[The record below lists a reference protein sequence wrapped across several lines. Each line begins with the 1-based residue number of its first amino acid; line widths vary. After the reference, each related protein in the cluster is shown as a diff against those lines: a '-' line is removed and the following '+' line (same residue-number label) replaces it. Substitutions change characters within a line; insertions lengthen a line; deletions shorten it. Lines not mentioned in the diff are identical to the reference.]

1 MKFNEKT
8 IFLQTRR
15 SKIKTKIKTNK
26 CKAYSKIIIFIS
38 IIIFLLFLLM
48 FVIIYEI
55 SNRNEEEKENIVVKN
70 DEKIKVKK
78 EEIINETNNIILETS
93 SIIANETKN
102 YKPKIVQITYGNSYF
117 TRQLKLN
124 NKSAIEV
131 GEVDEHYAYHM
142 KDLDDEFKKKNK
154 RILSRGR
161 GNGLWLWK
169 PYIINKTIVEKLNDG
184 DYLIYTDAAML
195 FMNST
200 RLLIDFLNEQNA
212 SMWFN
217 RLTLKERKFSKR
229 DAFILMDAD
238 TPYYYD
244 TNQYMAGIQ
253 VYQKSKYAIKFIQDL
268 LKYSQ
273 DVRIITDDNNVMG
286 KENLPGFREN
296 RHDQTVFSLLLKKYG
311 EANSGSPNMTIDQLN
326 HLKPVIMPNILCMYR
341 TIGFKD
347 YEDLINICR
356 NKFIKQQV
364 YEIT

>member
-1 MKFNEKT
+1 MNNKTKNNEKIIFLKPKRKRIKKKYKKTKLKSKFN
-8 IFLQTRR
+8 
-15 SKIKTKIKTNK
+15 
-26 CKAYSKIIIFIS
+26 IILFTS
-38 IIIFLLFLLM
+38 IIILISCILT
-48 FVIIYEI
+48 IITIGKY
-55 SNRNEEEKENIVVKN
+55 KN
-70 DEKIKVKK
+70 YR
-78 EEIINETNNIILETS
+78 IINLNNR
-93 SIIANETKN
+93 
-102 YKPKIVQITYGNSYF
+102 KPKIIAISYSNERF
-117 TRQLKLN
+117 QRQLQLN
-124 NKSAIEV
+124 KKSAIEV
-131 GEVDEHYAYHM
+131 GEVDEYYSYGPN
-142 KDLDDEFKKKNK
+142 DIDPVFKEKNK
-154 RILSRGR
+154 DILSRSR
-161 GNGLWLWK
+161 GNGYWLWK
-169 PYIINKTIVEKLNDG
+169 PYIINKTMIEKLKYG
-184 DYLIYTDAAML
+184 DYLIYTDAAIL
-195 FMNST
+195 YMNST
-200 RLLIDFLNEQNA
+200 RLIINFMKEHKAKIWGNKLV
-212 SMWFN
+212 
-217 RLTLKERKFSKR
+217 LKERTWTKR
-229 DAFILMDAD
+229 DALILMDAD

-356 NKFIKQQV
+356 NKFIKQHV

>member
-1 MKFNEKT
+1 MKLTKLNINNKTKNNEKIIFLKPKRKRIKKKYKKTKFKSKFN
-8 IFLQTRR
+8 
-15 SKIKTKIKTNK
+15 
-26 CKAYSKIIIFIS
+26 IILFTS
-38 IIIFLLFLLM
+38 IIILISCILA
-48 FVIIYEI
+48 IITIGKY
-55 SNRNEEEKENIVVKN
+55 KN
-70 DEKIKVKK
+70 YR
-78 EEIINETNNIILETS
+78 IINLNNR
-93 SIIANETKN
+93 
-102 YKPKIVQITYGNSYF
+102 KPKIIAISYSNERF
-117 TRQLKLN
+117 QRQLQLN
-124 NKSAIEV
+124 KKSAIEV
-131 GEVDEHYAYHM
+131 GEVDEYYSYGPN
-142 KDLDDEFKKKNK
+142 DIDPVFKEKNK
-154 RILSRGR
+154 DILSRSR
-161 GNGLWLWK
+161 GNGYWLWK
-169 PYIINKTIVEKLNDG
+169 PYIINKTMIEKLKYG
-184 DYLIYTDAAML
+184 DYLIYTDAAIL
-195 FMNST
+195 YMNST
-200 RLLIDFLNEQNA
+200 RLIINFMKEHKAKIWGNKLV
-212 SMWFN
+212 
-217 RLTLKERKFSKR
+217 LKERTWTKR
-229 DAFILMDAD
+229 DALILMDAD

>member
-1 MKFNEKT
+1 MKSTKLNTNNKTKNNEKIIFLKPKRKRIKKKYKKTKFKSKFN
-8 IFLQTRR
+8 
-15 SKIKTKIKTNK
+15 
-26 CKAYSKIIIFIS
+26 IILFTS
-38 IIIFLLFLLM
+38 IIILISCILA
-48 FVIIYEI
+48 IITIGKY
-55 SNRNEEEKENIVVKN
+55 KN
-70 DEKIKVKK
+70 YR
-78 EEIINETNNIILETS
+78 IINLNNR
-93 SIIANETKN
+93 
-102 YKPKIVQITYGNSYF
+102 KPKIIAISYSNERF
-117 TRQLKLN
+117 QRQLQLN
-124 NKSAIEV
+124 KKSAIEV
-131 GEVDEHYAYHM
+131 GEVDEYYSYGPN
-142 KDLDDEFKKKNK
+142 DIDPVFKEKNK
-154 RILSRGR
+154 DILSRSR
-161 GNGLWLWK
+161 GNGYWLWK
-169 PYIINKTIVEKLNDG
+169 PYIINKTMIEKLKYG
-184 DYLIYTDAAML
+184 DYLIYTDAAIL
-195 FMNST
+195 YMNST
-200 RLLIDFLNEQNA
+200 RLIINFMKEHKAKIWGNKLV
-212 SMWFN
+212 
-217 RLTLKERKFSKR
+217 LKERTWTKR
-229 DAFILMDAD
+229 DALILMDAD

>member
-1 MKFNEKT
+1 MKLTKLNINNKTKNNEKIIFLKPKRKRIKKRYKKTKFKSKFN
-8 IFLQTRR
+8 
-15 SKIKTKIKTNK
+15 
-26 CKAYSKIIIFIS
+26 IILFTS
-38 IIIFLLFLLM
+38 IIILISCILA
-48 FVIIYEI
+48 IITIGKY
-55 SNRNEEEKENIVVKN
+55 KN
-70 DEKIKVKK
+70 YR
-78 EEIINETNNIILETS
+78 IINLNNR
-93 SIIANETKN
+93 
-102 YKPKIVQITYGNSYF
+102 KPKIIAISYSNERF
-117 TRQLKLN
+117 QRQLQLN
-124 NKSAIEV
+124 KKSAIEV
-131 GEVDEHYAYHM
+131 GEVDEYYSYGPN
-142 KDLDDEFKKKNK
+142 DIDPVFKEKNK
-154 RILSRGR
+154 DILSRSR
-161 GNGLWLWK
+161 GNGYWLWK
-169 PYIINKTIVEKLNDG
+169 PYIINKTMIEKLKYG
-184 DYLIYTDAAML
+184 DYLIYTDAAIL
-195 FMNST
+195 YMNST
-200 RLLIDFLNEQNA
+200 RLIINFMKEHKAKIWGNKLI
-212 SMWFN
+212 
-217 RLTLKERKFSKR
+217 LKERTWTKR
-229 DAFILMDAD
+229 DALILMDAD

>member
-1 MKFNEKT
+1 MKLTKLNINNKTKNNEKIIFLKPKRKRIKKKYKKTKFKSKFN
-8 IFLQTRR
+8 
-15 SKIKTKIKTNK
+15 
-26 CKAYSKIIIFIS
+26 IILFTS
-38 IIIFLLFLLM
+38 IIILISCILA
-48 FVIIYEI
+48 IIIIGKYKNGRII
-55 SNRNEEEKENIVVKN
+55 SL
-70 DEKIKVKK
+70 
-78 EEIINETNNIILETS
+78 NNS
-93 SIIANETKN
+93 
-102 YKPKIVQITYGNSYF
+102 KPKIIAISYSNERF
-117 TRQLKLN
+117 QRQLQLN
-124 NKSAIEV
+124 KKSAIEV
-131 GEVDEHYAYHM
+131 GEVDEYYSYGPN
-142 KDLDDEFKKKNK
+142 DIDPVFKEKNK
-154 RILSRGR
+154 DILSRSR
-161 GNGLWLWK
+161 GNGYWLWK
-169 PYIINKTIVEKLNDG
+169 PYIINKTMIEKLKYG
-184 DYLIYTDAAML
+184 DYLIYTDAAIL
-195 FMNST
+195 YMNST
-200 RLLIDFLNEQNA
+200 RLIINFMKEHKAKIWGNKLA
-212 SMWFN
+212 
-217 RLTLKERKFSKR
+217 LKERTWTKR
-229 DAFILMDAD
+229 DALILMDAD

-356 NKFIKQQV
+356 NKFIKQHV

>member
-1 MKFNEKT
+1 MKLTKLNINNKTKNNEKIIFLKPKRKRIKKKYKKTKFKSKFN
-8 IFLQTRR
+8 
-15 SKIKTKIKTNK
+15 
-26 CKAYSKIIIFIS
+26 IILFTS
-38 IIIFLLFLLM
+38 IIILISCILA
-48 FVIIYEI
+48 IIIIGKY
-55 SNRNEEEKENIVVKN
+55 KN
-70 DEKIKVKK
+70 YR
-78 EEIINETNNIILETS
+78 IINLNNR
-93 SIIANETKN
+93 
-102 YKPKIVQITYGNSYF
+102 KPKIIAISYSNERF
-117 TRQLKLN
+117 QRQLQLN
-124 NKSAIEV
+124 KKSAIEV
-131 GEVDEHYAYHM
+131 GEVDEYYSYGPN
-142 KDLDDEFKKKNK
+142 DIDPVFKEKNK
-154 RILSRGR
+154 DILSRSR
-161 GNGLWLWK
+161 GNGYWLWK
-169 PYIINKTIVEKLNDG
+169 QYIINKTMIEKLKYG
-184 DYLIYTDAAML
+184 DYLIYTDAAIL
-195 FMNST
+195 YMNST
-200 RLLIDFLNEQNA
+200 RLIINFMKEHKAKIWGNKLV
-212 SMWFN
+212 
-217 RLTLKERKFSKR
+217 LKDRTWTKR
-229 DAFILMDAD
+229 DALILMDAD

-311 EANSGSPNMTIDQLN
+311 EANSGSSNMTIDQLN

>member
-1 MKFNEKT
+1 MKLTKLNINNKTKNNKKIIFLKPKRKRIKKKYKKTKFKSKFN
-8 IFLQTRR
+8 
-15 SKIKTKIKTNK
+15 
-26 CKAYSKIIIFIS
+26 IILFTS
-38 IIIFLLFLLM
+38 IIILISCILA
-48 FVIIYEI
+48 IITIGKY
-55 SNRNEEEKENIVVKN
+55 KN
-70 DEKIKVKK
+70 YR
-78 EEIINETNNIILETS
+78 IINLNNR
-93 SIIANETKN
+93 
-102 YKPKIVQITYGNSYF
+102 KPKIIAISYSNERF
-117 TRQLKLN
+117 QRQLQLN
-124 NKSAIEV
+124 KKSAIEV
-131 GEVDEHYAYHM
+131 GEVDEYYSYGPN
-142 KDLDDEFKKKNK
+142 DIDPVFKEKNK
-154 RILSRGR
+154 DILSRSR
-161 GNGLWLWK
+161 GNGYWLWK
-169 PYIINKTIVEKLNDG
+169 PYIINKTMIEKLKYG
-184 DYLIYTDAAML
+184 DYLIYTDAAIL
-195 FMNST
+195 YMNST
-200 RLLIDFLNEQNA
+200 RLIINFMKEHKAKIWGNK
-212 SMWFN
+212 
-217 RLTLKERKFSKR
+217 LTLKERVWTKR
-229 DAFILMDAD
+229 DALILMDAD

-356 NKFIKQQV
+356 NKFIKQHV

>member
-1 MKFNEKT
+1 MKLTKLNINNKTKNNEKIIFLKPKRKRIKKKYKKTKFKSKFN
-8 IFLQTRR
+8 
-15 SKIKTKIKTNK
+15 
-26 CKAYSKIIIFIS
+26 IILFTS
-38 IIIFLLFLLM
+38 IIILISCILA
-48 FVIIYEI
+48 IITIGKY
-55 SNRNEEEKENIVVKN
+55 KN
-70 DEKIKVKK
+70 YR
-78 EEIINETNNIILETS
+78 IINLNNR
-93 SIIANETKN
+93 
-102 YKPKIVQITYGNSYF
+102 KPKIIAISYSNERF
-117 TRQLKLN
+117 QRQLQLN
-124 NKSAIEV
+124 KKSAIEV
-131 GEVDEHYAYHM
+131 GEVDEYYSYGPN
-142 KDLDDEFKKKNK
+142 DIDPVFKEKNK
-154 RILSRGR
+154 DILSRSR
-161 GNGLWLWK
+161 GNGYWLWK
-169 PYIINKTIVEKLNDG
+169 PYIINKTMIEKLKYG
-184 DYLIYTDAAML
+184 DYLIYTDAAIL
-195 FMNST
+195 YMNST
-200 RLLIDFLNEQNA
+200 RLIINFMKEHKAKIWGNKLV
-212 SMWFN
+212 
-217 RLTLKERKFSKR
+217 LKERTWTKR
-229 DAFILMDAD
+229 DALILMDAD

-356 NKFIKQQV
+356 NKFIKQHV

>member
-1 MKFNEKT
+1 MELRKLNINNKIKNNEKIIFLKPKRKRIKKKYKKTKFKSKFN
-8 IFLQTRR
+8 
-15 SKIKTKIKTNK
+15 
-26 CKAYSKIIIFIS
+26 IILFTS
-38 IIIFLLFLLM
+38 IIILISCILA
-48 FVIIYEI
+48 IITIGKY
-55 SNRNEEEKENIVVKN
+55 KN
-70 DEKIKVKK
+70 YR
-78 EEIINETNNIILETS
+78 IINLINR
-93 SIIANETKN
+93 
-102 YKPKIVQITYGNSYF
+102 KPKIIAISYSNERF
-117 TRQLKLN
+117 QRQLQLN
-124 NKSAIEV
+124 KKSAIEV
-131 GEVDEHYAYHM
+131 GEVDEYYSYGPN
-142 KDLDDEFKKKNK
+142 DIDPVFKEKNK
-154 RILSRGR
+154 DILSRSR
-161 GNGLWLWK
+161 GNGYWLWK
-169 PYIINKTIVEKLNDG
+169 PYIINKTMIEKLKYG
-184 DYLIYTDAAML
+184 DYLIYTDAAIL
-195 FMNST
+195 YMNST
-200 RLLIDFLNEQNA
+200 RLIINFMKEHKAKIWGNKLV
-212 SMWFN
+212 
-217 RLTLKERKFSKR
+217 LKERTWTKR
-229 DAFILMDAD
+229 DALILMDAD

-356 NKFIKQQV
+356 NKFIKQHV

>member
-1 MKFNEKT
+1 MKLTKLNINNKTKNNEKIIFLKPKRKRIKKKYKKTKFKSKFN
-8 IFLQTRR
+8 
-15 SKIKTKIKTNK
+15 
-26 CKAYSKIIIFIS
+26 IILFTS
-38 IIIFLLFLLM
+38 IIILISCILA
-48 FVIIYEI
+48 IIIIGKYKNGRII
-55 SNRNEEEKENIVVKN
+55 SL
-70 DEKIKVKK
+70 
-78 EEIINETNNIILETS
+78 NNS
-93 SIIANETKN
+93 
-102 YKPKIVQITYGNSYF
+102 KPKIIAISYSNERF
-117 TRQLKLN
+117 QRQLQLN
-124 NKSAIEV
+124 KKSAIEV
-131 GEVDEHYAYHM
+131 GEVDEYYSYGPN
-142 KDLDDEFKKKNK
+142 DIDPVFKEKNK
-154 RILSRGR
+154 DILSRSR
-161 GNGLWLWK
+161 GNGYWLWK
-169 PYIINKTIVEKLNDG
+169 PYIINKTMIEKLKYG
-184 DYLIYTDAAML
+184 DYLIYTDAAIL
-195 FMNST
+195 YMNST
-200 RLLIDFLNEQNA
+200 RLIINFMKEHKAKIWGNK
-212 SMWFN
+212 
-217 RLTLKERKFSKR
+217 LTLKERTWTKR
-229 DAFILMDAD
+229 DALILMDAD

>member
-1 MKFNEKT
+1 MELTKLNIINKTKNNEKIIFLKPKRKRIKKKYKKTKLKSKFN
-8 IFLQTRR
+8 
-15 SKIKTKIKTNK
+15 
-26 CKAYSKIIIFIS
+26 IILFTS
-38 IIIFLLFLLM
+38 IIILISCILA
-48 FVIIYEI
+48 IITIGKY
-55 SNRNEEEKENIVVKN
+55 KN
-70 DEKIKVKK
+70 YR
-78 EEIINETNNIILETS
+78 IINLNNR
-93 SIIANETKN
+93 
-102 YKPKIVQITYGNSYF
+102 KPKIIAISYSNERF
-117 TRQLKLN
+117 QRQLQLN
-124 NKSAIEV
+124 KKSAIEV
-131 GEVDEHYAYHM
+131 GEVDEYYSYGPN
-142 KDLDDEFKKKNK
+142 DIDPVFKEKNK
-154 RILSRGR
+154 DILSRSR
-161 GNGLWLWK
+161 GNGYWLWK
-169 PYIINKTIVEKLNDG
+169 PYIINKTMIEKLKYG
-184 DYLIYTDAAML
+184 DYLIYTDAAIL
-195 FMNST
+195 YMNST
-200 RLLIDFLNEQNA
+200 RLIINFMKEHKAKIWGNKLV
-212 SMWFN
+212 
-217 RLTLKERKFSKR
+217 LKERTWTKR
-229 DAFILMDAD
+229 DALILMDAD

-356 NKFIKQQV
+356 NKFIKQHV

>member
-1 MKFNEKT
+1 MSKRFT
-8 IFLQTRR
+8 IW
-15 SKIKTKIKTNK
+15 N
-26 CKAYSKIIIFIS
+26 
-38 IIIFLLFLLM
+38 
-48 FVIIYEI
+48 
-55 SNRNEEEKENIVVKN
+55 NR
-70 DEKIKVKK
+70 
-78 EEIINETNNIILETS
+78 
-93 SIIANETKN
+93 
-102 YKPKIVQITYGNSYF
+102 KPKIIAISYSNERF
-117 TRQLKLN
+117 QRQLQLN
-124 NKSAIEV
+124 KKSAIEV
-131 GEVDEHYAYHM
+131 GEVDEYYSYGPN
-142 KDLDDEFKKKNK
+142 DIDPVFKEKNK
-154 RILSRGR
+154 DILSRSR
-161 GNGLWLWK
+161 GNGYWLWK
-169 PYIINKTIVEKLNDG
+169 PYIINKTMIEKLKYG
-184 DYLIYTDAAML
+184 DYLIYTDAAIL
-195 FMNST
+195 YMNST
-200 RLLIDFLNEQNA
+200 RLIINFMKEHKAKIWGNKLV
-212 SMWFN
+212 
-217 RLTLKERKFSKR
+217 LKERAWTKR
-229 DAFILMDAD
+229 DALILMDAN

-356 NKFIKQQV
+356 NKFIKQHV

>member
-1 MKFNEKT
+1 MKLTKLNINNKTKNNEKIIFLKPKRKRIKKRYKKTKFKSKFN
-8 IFLQTRR
+8 
-15 SKIKTKIKTNK
+15 
-26 CKAYSKIIIFIS
+26 IILFTS
-38 IIIFLLFLLM
+38 IIILISCILS
-48 FVIIYEI
+48 IITIGKY
-55 SNRNEEEKENIVVKN
+55 KN
-70 DEKIKVKK
+70 YR
-78 EEIINETNNIILETS
+78 IINLNNR
-93 SIIANETKN
+93 
-102 YKPKIVQITYGNSYF
+102 KPKIIAISYSNERF
-117 TRQLKLN
+117 QRQLQLN
-124 NKSAIEV
+124 KKSAIEV
-131 GEVDEHYAYHM
+131 GEVDEYYSYGPN
-142 KDLDDEFKKKNK
+142 DIDPVFKEKNK
-154 RILSRGR
+154 DILSRSR
-161 GNGLWLWK
+161 GNGYWLWK
-169 PYIINKTIVEKLNDG
+169 PYIINKTMIEKLKYG
-184 DYLIYTDAAML
+184 DYLIYTDAAIL
-195 FMNST
+195 YMNST
-200 RLLIDFLNEQNA
+200 RLIINFMKEHKAKIWGNK
-212 SMWFN
+212 
-217 RLTLKERKFSKR
+217 LTLKERTWTKR
-229 DAFILMDAD
+229 DALILMDAD

>member
-102 YKPKIVQITYGNSYF
+102 HKPKIVQITYGNSYF

-154 RILSRGR
+154 GILSRGR

-253 VYQKSKYAIKFIQDL
+253 IYKKSNYTVKFIQEWL
-268 LKYSQ
+268 TYCQ
-273 DVRIITDDNNVMG
+273 DERIITGQKNVMG
-286 KENLPGFREN
+286 KENYKGFVDN
-296 RHDQTVFSLLLKKYG
+296 RHDQTALSLLIKKYG
-311 EANSGSPNMTIDQLN
+311 EANAGSPNMTMEE
-326 HLKPVIMPNILCMYR
+326 LKQRKHIIMPNIICMYR
-341 TIGFKD
+341 RKPFKD
-347 YEDLINICR
+347 YDD
-356 NKFIKQQV
+356 IKEKCKKTIKYQDH
-364 YEIT
+364 IFS

>member
-1 MKFNEKT
+1 MNNKTKNNEKIIFLKPKRKRIKKKYKKTKLKSKFN
-8 IFLQTRR
+8 
-15 SKIKTKIKTNK
+15 
-26 CKAYSKIIIFIS
+26 IILFTS
-38 IIIFLLFLLM
+38 IIILISCILA
-48 FVIIYEI
+48 IITIGKY
-55 SNRNEEEKENIVVKN
+55 KN
-70 DEKIKVKK
+70 YR
-78 EEIINETNNIILETS
+78 IINLNNR
-93 SIIANETKN
+93 
-102 YKPKIVQITYGNSYF
+102 KPKIIAISYSNERF
-117 TRQLKLN
+117 QRQLQLN
-124 NKSAIEV
+124 KKSAIEV
-131 GEVDEHYAYHM
+131 GEVDEYYSYGPN
-142 KDLDDEFKKKNK
+142 DIDPVFKEKNK
-154 RILSRGR
+154 DILSRSR
-161 GNGLWLWK
+161 GNGYWLWK
-169 PYIINKTIVEKLNDG
+169 PYIINKTMIEKLKYG
-184 DYLIYTDAAML
+184 DYLIYTDAAIL
-195 FMNST
+195 YMNST
-200 RLLIDFLNEQNA
+200 RLIINFMKEHKAKIWGNKLV
-212 SMWFN
+212 
-217 RLTLKERKFSKR
+217 LKERTWTKR
-229 DAFILMDAD
+229 DALILMDAD

-356 NKFIKQQV
+356 NKFIKQHV

>member
-1 MKFNEKT
+1 MKLTKLNINNKTKNNEKIIFLKPKRKRIKKKYKKTKFKSKFN
-8 IFLQTRR
+8 
-15 SKIKTKIKTNK
+15 
-26 CKAYSKIIIFIS
+26 IILFTS
-38 IIIFLLFLLM
+38 IIILISCILA
-48 FVIIYEI
+48 IITIGKY
-55 SNRNEEEKENIVVKN
+55 KN
-70 DEKIKVKK
+70 YR
-78 EEIINETNNIILETS
+78 IINLNNR
-93 SIIANETKN
+93 
-102 YKPKIVQITYGNSYF
+102 KPKIIAISYSNERF
-117 TRQLKLN
+117 QRQLQLN
-124 NKSAIEV
+124 KKSAIEV
-131 GEVDEHYAYHM
+131 GEVDEYYSYGPN
-142 KDLDDEFKKKNK
+142 DIDPVFKEKNK
-154 RILSRGR
+154 DILSRSR
-161 GNGLWLWK
+161 GNGYWLWK
-169 PYIINKTIVEKLNDG
+169 PYIINKTMIEKLKYG
-184 DYLIYTDAAML
+184 DYLIYTDAAIL
-195 FMNST
+195 YMNST
-200 RLLIDFLNEQNA
+200 RLIINFMKEHKAKIWGNK
-212 SMWFN
+212 
-217 RLTLKERKFSKR
+217 LTLKERTWTKR
-229 DAFILMDAD
+229 DALILMDAD

>member
-1 MKFNEKT
+1 MKLTKLNINNKTKNNEKIIFLKPKRKRIKKKYKKTKFKSKFN
-8 IFLQTRR
+8 
-15 SKIKTKIKTNK
+15 
-26 CKAYSKIIIFIS
+26 IILFTS
-38 IIIFLLFLLM
+38 IIILISCILA
-48 FVIIYEI
+48 IIIIGKYKNGRII
-55 SNRNEEEKENIVVKN
+55 SL
-70 DEKIKVKK
+70 
-78 EEIINETNNIILETS
+78 NNS
-93 SIIANETKN
+93 
-102 YKPKIVQITYGNSYF
+102 KPKIIAISYSNERF
-117 TRQLKLN
+117 QRQLQLN
-124 NKSAIEV
+124 KKSAIEV
-131 GEVDEHYAYHM
+131 GEVDEYYSYGPN
-142 KDLDDEFKKKNK
+142 DIDPVFKEKNK
-154 RILSRGR
+154 DILSRSR
-161 GNGLWLWK
+161 GNGYWLWK
-169 PYIINKTIVEKLNDG
+169 PYIINKTMIEKLKYG
-184 DYLIYTDAAML
+184 DYLIYTDAAIL
-195 FMNST
+195 YMNST
-200 RLLIDFLNEQNA
+200 RLIINFMKEHKAKIWGNKLV
-212 SMWFN
+212 
-217 RLTLKERKFSKR
+217 LKERTWTKR
-229 DAFILMDAD
+229 DALILMDAD

>member
-1 MKFNEKT
+1 MKLTKLNINNKTKNNKKIIFLKPKRKRIKKKYKKTKFKSKFN
-8 IFLQTRR
+8 
-15 SKIKTKIKTNK
+15 
-26 CKAYSKIIIFIS
+26 IILFTS
-38 IIIFLLFLLM
+38 IIILISCILA
-48 FVIIYEI
+48 IITIGKY
-55 SNRNEEEKENIVVKN
+55 KN
-70 DEKIKVKK
+70 YR
-78 EEIINETNNIILETS
+78 IINLNNR
-93 SIIANETKN
+93 
-102 YKPKIVQITYGNSYF
+102 KPKIIAISYSNERF
-117 TRQLKLN
+117 QRQLQLN
-124 NKSAIEV
+124 KKSAIEV
-131 GEVDEHYAYHM
+131 GEVDEYYSYGPN
-142 KDLDDEFKKKNK
+142 DIDPVFKEKNK
-154 RILSRGR
+154 DILSRSR
-161 GNGLWLWK
+161 GNGYWLWK
-169 PYIINKTIVEKLNDG
+169 PYIINKTMIEKLKYG
-184 DYLIYTDAAML
+184 DYLIYTDAAIL
-195 FMNST
+195 YMNST
-200 RLLIDFLNEQNA
+200 RLIINFMKEHKAKIWGNK
-212 SMWFN
+212 
-217 RLTLKERKFSKR
+217 LTLKERTWTKR
-229 DAFILMDAD
+229 DALILMDAD

>member
-1 MKFNEKT
+1 MNNKTKNNEKIIFLKPKRKRIKKKYKKTKFKSKFN
-8 IFLQTRR
+8 
-15 SKIKTKIKTNK
+15 
-26 CKAYSKIIIFIS
+26 IILFTS
-38 IIIFLLFLLM
+38 IIILISCILT
-48 FVIIYEI
+48 IITIGKY
-55 SNRNEEEKENIVVKN
+55 KN
-70 DEKIKVKK
+70 YR
-78 EEIINETNNIILETS
+78 IINLNNR
-93 SIIANETKN
+93 
-102 YKPKIVQITYGNSYF
+102 KPKIIAISYSNERF
-117 TRQLKLN
+117 QRQLQLN
-124 NKSAIEV
+124 KKSAIEV
-131 GEVDEHYAYHM
+131 GEVDEYYSYGPN
-142 KDLDDEFKKKNK
+142 DIDPVFKEKNK
-154 RILSRGR
+154 DILSRSR
-161 GNGLWLWK
+161 GNGYWLWK
-169 PYIINKTIVEKLNDG
+169 PYIINKTMIEKLKYG
-184 DYLIYTDAAML
+184 DYLIYTDAAIL
-195 FMNST
+195 YMNST
-200 RLLIDFLNEQNA
+200 RLIINFMKEHKAKIWGNKLV
-212 SMWFN
+212 
-217 RLTLKERKFSKR
+217 LKERTWTKR
-229 DAFILMDAD
+229 DALILMDAD

-356 NKFIKQQV
+356 NKFIKQHV

>member
-1 MKFNEKT
+1 MKSTKLNTNNKTKNNEKIIFLKPKRKRIKKKYKKTKFKSKFN
-8 IFLQTRR
+8 
-15 SKIKTKIKTNK
+15 
-26 CKAYSKIIIFIS
+26 IILFTS
-38 IIIFLLFLLM
+38 IIILISCILA
-48 FVIIYEI
+48 IITIGKY
-55 SNRNEEEKENIVVKN
+55 KN
-70 DEKIKVKK
+70 YR
-78 EEIINETNNIILETS
+78 IINLNNR
-93 SIIANETKN
+93 
-102 YKPKIVQITYGNSYF
+102 KPKIIAISYSNERF
-117 TRQLKLN
+117 QRQLQLN
-124 NKSAIEV
+124 KKSAIEV
-131 GEVDEHYAYHM
+131 GEVDEYYSYGPN
-142 KDLDDEFKKKNK
+142 DIDPVFKEKNK
-154 RILSRGR
+154 DILSRSR
-161 GNGLWLWK
+161 GNGYWLWK
-169 PYIINKTIVEKLNDG
+169 PYIINKTMIEKLKYG
-184 DYLIYTDAAML
+184 DYLIYTDAAIL
-195 FMNST
+195 YMNST
-200 RLLIDFLNEQNA
+200 RLIINFMKEHKAKIWGNK
-212 SMWFN
+212 
-217 RLTLKERKFSKR
+217 LTLKERAWTKR
-229 DAFILMDAD
+229 DALILMDAD

-356 NKFIKQQV
+356 NKFIKQHV

>member
-1 MKFNEKT
+1 M
-8 IFLQTRR
+8 I
-15 SKIKTKIKTNK
+15 
-26 CKAYSKIIIFIS
+26 
-38 IIIFLLFLLM
+38 
-48 FVIIYEI
+48 
-55 SNRNEEEKENIVVKN
+55 
-70 DEKIKVKK
+70 
-78 EEIINETNNIILETS
+78 
-93 SIIANETKN
+93 
-102 YKPKIVQITYGNSYF
+102 
-117 TRQLKLN
+117 
-124 NKSAIEV
+124 
-131 GEVDEHYAYHM
+131 
-142 KDLDDEFKKKNK
+142 
-154 RILSRGR
+154 
-161 GNGLWLWK
+161 
-169 PYIINKTIVEKLNDG
+169 EKLKYG
-184 DYLIYTDAAML
+184 DYLIYTDAAIL
-195 FMNST
+195 YMNST
-200 RLLIDFLNEQNA
+200 RLIINFMKEHKAKIWGNKLA
-212 SMWFN
+212 
-217 RLTLKERKFSKR
+217 LKERAWTKR
-229 DAFILMDAD
+229 DALILMDAD

>member
-1 MKFNEKT
+1 MKLTKLNINNKTKNNKKIIFLKPKRKRIKKRYKKTKFKSKFN
-8 IFLQTRR
+8 
-15 SKIKTKIKTNK
+15 
-26 CKAYSKIIIFIS
+26 IILFTS
-38 IIIFLLFLLM
+38 IIILISCILA
-48 FVIIYEI
+48 IIIIGKYKNGRII
-55 SNRNEEEKENIVVKN
+55 SL
-70 DEKIKVKK
+70 
-78 EEIINETNNIILETS
+78 NNS
-93 SIIANETKN
+93 
-102 YKPKIVQITYGNSYF
+102 KPKIIAISYSNERF
-117 TRQLKLN
+117 QRQLQLN
-124 NKSAIEV
+124 KKSAIEV
-131 GEVDEHYAYHM
+131 GEVDEYYSYGPN
-142 KDLDDEFKKKNK
+142 DIDPVFKEKNK
-154 RILSRGR
+154 DILSRSR
-161 GNGLWLWK
+161 GNGYWLWK
-169 PYIINKTIVEKLNDG
+169 PYIINKTMIEKLKYG
-184 DYLIYTDAAML
+184 DYLIYTDAAIL
-195 FMNST
+195 YMNST
-200 RLLIDFLNEQNA
+200 RLIINFMKEHKAKIWGNKLV
-212 SMWFN
+212 
-217 RLTLKERKFSKR
+217 LKERTWTKR
-229 DAFILMDAD
+229 DALILMDAD